1 MAQGIV
7 MANNNAHNE
16 TRAARLARFQSNP
29 PYEAVATLLNSI
41 ANFFNNELSL
51 TVEGQNDQTS
61 LMFLGVH
68 ASALTIMEALFD
80 VYGPDAYRLFLEK
93 FVDGAIPDRKFS
105 AIAGS
110 IHAWR
115 NILAHQWLGSAG
127 HLIGYDYQMNLG
139 WEDRGGTI
147 FINPAIYLE
156 CYLAAFRAG
165 GAIWQWEAH
174 LSAVDQEAAK
184 QRIIDKYIRN

>member
-1 MAQGIV
+1 MQ
-7 MANNNAHNE
+7 NNAHNE
-16 TRAARLARFQSNP
+16 TQAARLARFQSNP

-41 ANFFNNELSL
+41 ANFFNNELIL
-51 TVEGQNDQTS
+51 TVKGQNYQIS

-68 ASALTIMEALFD
+68 ATALTIMEALFD
-80 VYGPDAYRLFLEK
+80 MHGPDAYKLFLEK
-93 FVDGAIPDRKFS
+93 FVDGATPDRKFS

-110 IHAWR
+110 IHGWR

-127 HLIGYDYQMNLG
+127 HSIGYVYQMNLG
-139 WEDRGGTI
+139 WENRGGTI

-156 CYLAAFRAG
+156 CYLAAFKADG
-165 GAIWQWEAH
+165 TIWKWESH
-174 LSAVDQEAAK
+174 LSSADQEAAK